1 MTDIATDS
9 WKVVSKNKKKKVGR
23 RKYSDFGNNCVK
35 PHSLN
40 NTNDSSV
47 LTENDIE
54 IVVNKILKFKEEF
67 SSSYMFGKSVKEV
80 FFQVLKNFDTRKSS
94 QGKGNSKIY
103 QIVAYGLGSFSTTN
117 AILQMACL
125 LCIESLMMKY
135 FSNRKNNHNAEA
147 ITSAVSNEKNK
158 SYKINIDVYDPV
170 MNEIDSSIIRRL
182 NCNPLSTNE
191 ECKRI
196 SNEKCLFYVPH
207 GSLEMYGNLLNLN
220 YKNKKLP
227 NIILFGNSL
236 SSYVINDELFC
247 NGSQS
252 AKNKSFIN
260 NISNNILPNTT
271 EYVLHRNKL
280 ASKVI
285 TGNKSTSETATS
297 KSLLSCNY
305 IIDYEIS
312 LDGILERAFNDTSVH
327 IFN

>member
-1 MTDIATDS
+1 MG
-9 WKVVSKNKKKKVGR
+9 KNKKKNVGR
-23 RKYSDFGNNCVK
+23 RKYSRYDNNRVK
-35 PHSLN
+35 QHSLKY
-40 NTNDSSV
+40 TNDSSI
-47 LTENDIE
+47 LDESDIE

-67 SSSYMFGKSVKEV
+67 SSNYMFGKSVKEV
-80 FFQVLKNFDTRKSS
+80 FFQILKTFDTRKSS
-94 QGKGNSKIY
+94 QGKGNNKIY

-125 LCIESLMMKY
+125 LYIESLIMKY
-135 FSNRKNNHNAEA
+135 FSHCKSNHDAET
-147 ITSAVSNEKNK
+147 ITPAVNSEKNT

-182 NCNPLSTNE
+182 NCNPLSKNE

-220 YKNKKLP
+220 YKNRKLP

-260 NISNNILPNTT
+260 NITNNILPNTT
-271 EYVLHRNKL
+271 EYVFHRNKL
-280 ASKVI
+280 ASKVV
-285 TGNKSTSETATS
+285 TDDKNTNETAIS
-297 KSLLSCNY
+297 PSLLSCNY